1 MSYKEWRT
9 ALAEYVKTKGT
20 NREPHAL
27 LPLFDLVT
35 SNLPADTSSKLLDD
49 SNTQVLFR
57 EYRSDFTT
65 NHQAEVTSKTV
76 HAYLRF
82 MVGIGFLKPPSL
94 TRDDGS
100 QRKPLQR
107 ITMGQEQK
115 EAFEQVGRVGTRA
128 KIQWRERAATV
139 YLPEH
144 LEIVQALQT
153 FIASR
158 CESQRGRGISS
169 TGPKGSQP

>member
-1 MSYKEWRT
+1 MPYKEWRT
-9 ALAEYVKTKGT
+9 ALEEYVKTKGT

-49 SNTQVLFR
+49 SNTQVLLR

-100 QRKPLQR
+100 QRNPLQR

-128 KIQWRERAATV
+128 KIQWRERAAN
-139 YLPEH
+139 
-144 LEIVQALQT
+144 
-153 FIASR
+153 
-158 CESQRGRGISS
+158 GISS
-169 TGPKGSQP
+169 RTLGDSASASNVHCFPLRKPERKGYIKYRSQR